1 MLAVLSDAMAAGKE
15 IATPVI
21 ERAYAALSSL
31 ADAFEANPSQTE
43 DIKAAASQAREMANR
58 LSQYT
63 TTVASV
69 TNGQIPSLSS
79 KEIIGRIK
87 AGVDAGT
94 IDFME
99 NTPEEISATFSDIM
113 DGKDVSE
120 EDAKSVSDFLY
131 GRYKQIMD
139 IRTDLQ
145 NKIEEEASP
154 EKKAKLNK
162 SLQAIN
168 DVLSRLNG
176 DIETS
181 VKYQQEKALQDE
193 ASGTRKKAP
202 LGEPA
207 PAPASEPATITAQEF
222 DPGNIDQVAADY
234 QQKTGDVL
242 TEKMATA
249 LKTVAKLL
257 AKVAPNVRIYVHS
270 TTQEFIDAV
279 TQEGVNEDLSNR
291 AGTVVQG
298 YDGRIESLH
307 VNLELA
313 IGESAANAARFVYHE
328 AAHVLL
334 DVYFRSD
341 YYGAPQPG
349 LIFDMADEIRSVLP
363 SKFRGPLAEFVAR
376 YKGDSARDRVNQAEE
391 SIAELIDMLANDE
404 SKLDKPTIVKIIAVI
419 NKLNTAACEK
429 LGVDP
434 EKYLLSNN
442 RSDLIDFVNSTSRAV
457 KSGLSSDLSE
467 KAITRLQRKYAVQEQ
482 TTGEVPVQSRTKAGR
497 TLAKGESKT
506 GPKETA
512 QEGKEEKIGTAL
524 VDADGKRLVSKA
536 TKLPFVDVISDINH
550 PVFGPLFKWRARRSA
565 NVSMYGGRSDSEG
578 IASSYNGEIRYNVN
592 HSKFTEYF
600 SSQDYIDMVM
610 AHEVIHDIVYTYI
623 KKDKQ
628 AFTQFESELTSLRD
642 ILASQDLSS
651 VSENIKNYVKY
662 ILAGNPEEMVTYPLT
677 DPEVAEYFNTIK
689 VPGAK
694 GKNNTVWTKLV
705 DSILN
710 VVRKATS
717 NKTLLDSVVETF
729 NKYTE
734 DFPGYN
740 QEFKTEAQKAS
751 PKGVAPSR
759 NAEVLFTTAT
769 LRNISEITSKLVELT
784 KKYDVEIKKLPL
796 IAKEV
801 FDSEGSKAVRTI
813 KNLAGKILD
822 NYGSFISEVSESI
835 GVKVISGN
843 YYIGSWNGFFEPSMN
858 ISFNIT
864 DDTNTQ
870 ALSDLFNQLAEETS
884 QDAFIIEAVAE
895 QDQEFKKTGKIILA
909 TELENG
915 TSIYPQVRI
924 EFKDE
929 LSVSEKAGIAK
940 ILSEEGFEAFSV
952 GDNFVKMSSFA
963 SDIDGYENEKSKF
976 ESAVRDSEFSGL
988 YNKTIEQI
996 KQSNYISGEQ
1006 DGDKRN
1012 YNRGDIFEAF
1022 KPSAKQSR
1030 PKQTKA
1036 GRTGAGGRRSEMG
1049 SLAPLEGAPVI
1060 KGAEGPDPALVAV
1073 AEQYAK
1079 DNGINLKRQSEYVIA
1094 DPERG
1099 KRIAKAYEEMISD
1112 PSNPKVKKAY
1122 KELIDQTKKQY
1133 EALVKAG
1140 YEFTFFDGN
1149 SDPYDGNPSSA
1160 MRDLRANKSMAVYGT
1175 YDGYGTEGV
1184 TDVDVKNNPMLEDT
1198 GFQWKDQSGELR
1210 PVTANDLFRAV
1221 HDAFGHGLEGVGFRA
1236 NGEENAWQSHVR
1248 LFTGDAI
1255 AAITSETRGQ
1265 NSWLNFGPYGK
1276 DNRTA
1281 KVQDTIF
1288 AENKIGLLPEWTWT
1302 EGIAGDMES
1311 EASSQEIEQ
1320 LRADEQAELD
1330 SEIKNAEKYRVDGKV
1345 DRTKLTKEEDI
1356 KAFDRIYR
1364 KYDKLISPLLENQPS
1379 EKQAPAGKKT
1389 KAALVGEIA
1398 QLGQDIRDNL
1408 QVARDMEA
1416 SENDAKTIRLATGW
1430 ERGKDDKWRYEI
1442 PDGKL
1447 VSDKNIWKLEQPGRA
1462 IFVGDLSKK
1471 NPATLDAII
1480 DNPELFRLYPQL
1492 KDIKV
1497 DGVWSRNGSIAGVYM
1512 PAFKTIKFT
1521 SPTKEGARSIIL
1533 HEIQHAIQD
1542 IEGFAMGGNP
1552 SQISTPN
1559 QALQRMASGF
1569 NLPKLS
1575 KEQKAIAKE
1584 KTKERGLRFSEVF
1597 FFDVI
1602 KDDPDILEEVI
1613 ERLEILNEVSPNEI
1627 YQKLIEGVD
1636 LKIMEMGGENIAVQK
1651 YKKLAGEVEARN
1663 VQKRA
1668 EYTPE
1673 QRRERTLQETEDV
1686 AREDQVVIFGVDKA
1700 PTGKRTKAGKTKAG
1714 SFKNGYDPNEAADR
1728 GTQEDR
1734 ELQKKIYDAALEI
1747 WDSTKDLMD
1756 MTADIYEAVED
1767 KLGIPLNPIH
1777 IAELVKD
1784 LRAGTRPEY
1793 SKTQDGKYKR
1803 SKTRLNVSSVMDSA
1817 LEALSNLATNRRV
1830 DKGIIASLIKA
1841 LKGGPQ
1847 YTVENQM
1854 DIDAIADALFDIFGG
1869 SANLTTLQ
1877 ELYSITEMTKG
1888 GLRSSMF
1895 ARIANDA
1902 WNKARESKDQQE
1914 KLAYREIGN
1923 KALMQLAQEATEA
1936 GRFNAMIYRIQKLNP
1951 EFLASFEKSKA
1962 REETESQMRDPG
1974 KKKSQVVS
1982 VTADLNTAQTQAAEQ
1997 AVNSPS
2003 VQASIN
2009 NATGTPP
2016 GPSTPPPAKKRSSTT
2031 KTPPAPKPPKPPG
2044 AAPSPNKEVDAR
2056 IKDLKGKLKDIF
2068 SGKKT
2073 KAARILPAGMNPEIL
2088 DIITELARN
2097 YIKKGITDRTAL
2109 ISKING
2115 DITAA
2120 GGSVTM
2126 DYFTEMW
2133 NEVQT
2138 EAVQQRNSAA
2148 AGSLANRIVGKVKGA
2163 VRTSTK
2169 TFDPIAEL
2177 ITDLVNKATE
2187 DVDTPKKAK
2196 ESPLEKI
2203 KRLLVEFN
2211 TAKEIWIA
2219 SKARVEAKI
2228 DGLDPQR
2235 FTIAEKAEMKDMLD
2249 AFFENDLSYFE
2260 IKKTS
2265 TPSPDTTVRNAIK
2278 QEMKDKK
2285 LKIEEILLM
2294 ANSKKAT
2301 TKDEFI
2307 QGIVDDIVFSTGIS
2321 YNQAIKI
2328 AEDFASKYDQ
2338 IVTKK
2343 QESILK
2349 KRSNPRRVNNIKKK
2363 SQGQRAFEMIKYG
2376 ALDPSIEIHDKDG
2389 NIIDSAMLLA
2399 ELFGVPYLDDVTK
2412 DALDV
2417 YAEAIADTPEG
2428 VIRQQVINDMMMF
2441 MKMHQYRQLGS
2452 LGDRIMSQ
2460 FYANLLTSTDTL
2472 LKAFN
2477 SNVLMNPFE
2486 YLAIATRAAVK
2497 RDFALIPLLT
2507 RGFYQQKGIGSVK
2520 ELKATQA
2527 MSDVD
2532 GYVINQGESYYLFN
2546 DKTVMSLA
2554 NPKAVALSGHYEGLL
2569 RYSASINQARGVLEN
2584 IVTHENFTNN
2594 VTGAVYEKH
2603 AKTRAGRT
2611 WGKYVTLAQKGLGA
2625 LDALV
2630 TAGATG
2636 ARYSDLLYDAIK
2648 FYAKSEGVKIKGS
2661 EIAKIVSLLQGY
2673 SPMIQLDAYNQAI
2686 AEMESVEGGPVDL
2699 SNRNKKTLLLLRV
2712 EEIVRDKMKDRYQ
2725 QAVNEHPWLS
2735 ALGQQEIADM
2745 LEEAKEISTK
2755 IGLMGTAPGT
2765 GGVLSHLL
2773 GLPGKTVR
2781 FSNMQY
2787 GAFTNAPVNAASFVL
2802 LGNTPLGALVTGVR
2816 LLKSERGLGLGSD
2829 EFFKKQGI
2837 RTKMY
2842 GKTTASRQLSKS
2854 ASLTWNLEKQ
2864 DMLTKFVLIQA
2875 PVIAMTLMAANA
2887 VMVALASMFDDDEDR
2902 DKLLK
2907 DGIEFLR
2914 TIPQKDREL
2923 MFFGDPLSPDA
2934 KKKAGVWKTLP
2945 FYTTGAM
2952 YGYAD
2957 GGYGKMQSL
2966 RARFGVEPYTVYSY
2980 GRKIFSYKDNP
2991 LLGAFFM
2998 EMASSTDALLF
3009 NDSANL
3015 EDTQLGMIM
3024 VSTWSQLNLIRDQS
3038 NLRSISEI
3046 VELFAGQRAYEG
3058 LDGYN
3063 ARVQMY
3069 LSKTAA
3075 NILSNLTLPAEMKN
3089 LNQDIMAMVGQYM
3102 DDPKQFHEFVVYRWP
3117 IIGSA
3122 VIEGDKTGPFGYP
3135 LKVQPKRIF
3144 PIGTEQFKLPLMLDG
3159 TLDVPTIDQ
3168 LLSTDD
3174 ARYTALFERNKN
3186 DKFLKPGISGY
3197 YKLDKYGDY
3206 EKQTFTLEQQK
3217 KIREEYKLIMREF
3230 AEENIDLVQSP
3241 KEFNLRLKIFLGLY
3255 GAETGKNRVGT
3266 VGYKRYI
3273 INKVMGAEANNILL
3287 DEADGLYN
3295 MNEDQ
3300 LILDKIKETEE
3311 GFEPL
3316 PR

>member
-21 ERAYAALSSL
+21 ERAFAALSSL

-43 DIKAAASQAREMANR
+43 DIKAAATQAREMANR

-63 TTVASV
+63 TTVTSV

-99 NTPEEISATFSDIM
+99 NTPEEIAATFSDIM

-145 NKIEEEASP
+145 NKIEEESSP
-154 EKKAKLNK
+154 EKKAKLKK
-162 SLQAIN
+162 SVQAIN
-168 DVLSRLNG
+168 DVLARLNA
-176 DIETS
+176 DIEAS

-193 ASGTRKKAP
+193 AAGTRKKAP

-207 PAPASEPATITAQEF
+207 PAPSQEQAPEQTTTPAQEF

-257 AKVAPNVRIYVHS
+257 AKVAPNVKFYVHS

-279 TQEGVNEDLSNR
+279 KQEGVTEDLSDR
-291 AGTVVQG
+291 AGTVVQSL
-298 YDGRIESLH
+298 DGKIESLH
-307 VNLELA
+307 INLELA
-313 IGESAANAARFVYHE
+313 LGESAANQAKYVYHE

-341 YYGAPQPG
+341 YFGAPQPG
-349 LIFDMADEIRSVLP
+349 LILDMADEIRSALP
-363 SKFRGPLAEFVAR
+363 NKFKAPLAEFVAR
-376 YKGDSARDRVNQAEE
+376 YRVDSARDRVNREEE

-419 NKLNTAACEK
+419 NKFITAACKK
-429 LGVDP
+429 LRVDP

-506 GPKETA
+506 GPKENTKESN
-512 QEGKEEKIGTAL
+512 QQKKFTEGFEPKE
-524 VDADGKRLVSKA
+524 ADLAIKARELLSKA
-536 TKLPFVDVISDINH
+536 KDELNKNNLESAVKNINSIKDIFTSVKNIVVDSSKIQSKY
-550 PVFGPLFKWRARRSA
+550 GKLFKIFPQSQLQQGDVVLDTGASKES
-565 NVSMYGGRSDSEG
+565 VFVRSDSNEKMG
-578 IASSYNGEIRYNVN
+578 ASGFRKRTDLTKNERTKTINGEPVVVDAIYRTSKKIKDRILEITSGKAFVDDSYLEITGSNEAFHKLISKGRANLGALGQTVLIRDKSAYKDMRLFVSEDGTSGFALTKDNRLISVWN
-592 HSKFTEYF
+592 DAKSGKPRRLPQIMYLAIQEGASKLECFDTGLVDMYANYGFRPIGRFSFSEFKTPTPWVDEYGNNQ
-600 SSQDYIDMVM
+600 SGWQY
-610 AHEVIHDIVYTYI
+610 EGEPDIVYMVYDGGNRNDI
-623 KKDKQ
+623 
-628 AFTQFESELTSLRD
+628 AF
-642 ILASQDLSS
+642 
-651 VSENIKNYVKY
+651 NI
-662 ILAGNPEEMVTYPLT
+662 E
-677 DPEVAEYFNTIK
+677 
-689 VPGAK
+689 
-694 GKNNTVWTKLV
+694 
-705 DSILN
+705 
-710 VVRKATS
+710 ATS
-717 NKTLLDSVVETF
+717 NQSTSNIPWVDKNEIG
-729 NKYTE
+729 E
-734 DFPGYN
+734 I
-740 QEFKTEAQKAS
+740 QEYI
-751 PKGVAPSR
+751 
-759 NAEVLFTTAT
+759 AT
-769 LRNISEITSKLVELT
+769 GNPVI
-784 KKYDVEIKKLPL
+784 
-796 IAKEV
+796 
-801 FDSEGSKAVRTI
+801 I
-813 KNLAGKILD
+813 KNNEPKNEGK
-822 NYGSFISEVSESI
+822 
-835 GVKVISGN
+835 K
-843 YYIGSWNGFFEPSMN
+843 
-858 ISFNIT
+858 
-864 DDTNTQ
+864 
-870 ALSDLFNQLAEETS
+870 
-884 QDAFIIEAVAE
+884 
-895 QDQEFKKTGKIILA
+895 
-909 TELENG
+909 
-915 TSIYPQVRI
+915 
-924 EFKDE
+924 
-929 LSVSEKAGIAK
+929 
-940 ILSEEGFEAFSV
+940 
-952 GDNFVKMSSFA
+952 
-963 SDIDGYENEKSKF
+963 
-976 ESAVRDSEFSGL
+976 
-988 YNKTIEQI
+988 
-996 KQSNYISGEQ
+996 
-1006 DGDKRN
+1006 
-1012 YNRGDIFEAF
+1012 
-1022 KPSAKQSR
+1022 
-1030 PKQTKA
+1030 TKA
-1036 GRTGAGGRRSEMG
+1036 GRTAKKFLKPNDLFQINASPFYRTSLSDFAQAESLHRSMGYNAFLESFQNTAENFNVKIVKTTKAVGGWAGESEVTAVFDVKGNWDDVVSLATVMGAIAPEVQDSTIAGQIVKPGSKDHIADRWDIEVDDPSIAFKAIREVSFEQDGYTISGNTVILLDFGVGDPEFVEKTLNLIRTIEQYGGQVKSREKKALKSDLISDEDGRRQEAIERLKESALQREGDRGSFYSLLEKASERINAFVEYKKVEESPEASEVALLRKEQLD
-1049 SLAPLEGAPVI
+1049 SLVTGEEMPKEKIDRLNKVSDAVVERLIPIFTVDESLYSKAKKEIETIAQDALDMLSGEFGFVSEFGIKRPSRAAVKTVRWYDSMPTRLGDGARTNIIVNTEPDADFIFNMMSAKFTDDLRRREFPKDGTELGYPKRLIEIMTKSGKLAEVQVMTPHGYLAKDGVAEFPVDKIQYAVDYLSQIRDILGWQIPDGVGHYFYEIHRDPQVSKKLRDQAEVISTKYYKAMLKPDQSTLTDEQFRDEITDFKTKVDAADKSNWDRGNLGIAPSSLNDYLENRAP
-1060 KGAEGPDPALVAV
+1060 KT
-1073 AEQYAK
+1073 AEQYVKEKEAK
-1079 DNGINLKRQSEYVIA
+1079 EK
-1094 DPERG
+1094 ER
-1099 KRIAKAYEEMISD
+1099 S
-1112 PSNPKVKKAY
+1112 
-1122 KELIDQTKKQY
+1122 
-1133 EALVKAG
+1133 
-1140 YEFTFFDGN
+1140 
-1149 SDPYDGNPSSA
+1149 
-1160 MRDLRANKSMAVYGT
+1160 
-1175 YDGYGTEGV
+1175 
-1184 TDVDVKNNPMLEDT
+1184 
-1198 GFQWKDQSGELR
+1198 
-1210 PVTANDLFRAV
+1210 
-1221 HDAFGHGLEGVGFRA
+1221 
-1236 NGEENAWQSHVR
+1236 
-1248 LFTGDAI
+1248 
-1255 AAITSETRGQ
+1255 
-1265 NSWLNFGPYGK
+1265 
-1276 DNRTA
+1276 
-1281 KVQDTIF
+1281 
-1288 AENKIGLLPEWTWT
+1288 
-1302 EGIAGDMES
+1302 
-1311 EASSQEIEQ
+1311 
-1320 LRADEQAELD
+1320 
-1330 SEIKNAEKYRVDGKV
+1330 
-1345 DRTKLTKEEDI
+1345 
-1356 KAFDRIYR
+1356 
-1364 KYDKLISPLLENQPS
+1364 
-1379 EKQAPAGKKT
+1379 AGKKT
-1389 KAALVGEIA
+1389 KAG
-1398 QLGQDIRDNL
+1398 
-1408 QVARDMEA
+1408 
-1416 SENDAKTIRLATGW
+1416 
-1430 ERGKDDKWRYEI
+1430 
-1442 PDGKL
+1442 
-1447 VSDKNIWKLEQPGRA
+1447 
-1462 IFVGDLSKK
+1462 
-1471 NPATLDAII
+1471 
-1480 DNPELFRLYPQL
+1480 
-1492 KDIKV
+1492 
-1497 DGVWSRNGSIAGVYM
+1497 
-1512 PAFKTIKFT
+1512 
-1521 SPTKEGARSIIL
+1521 
-1533 HEIQHAIQD
+1533 
-1542 IEGFAMGGNP
+1542 
-1552 SQISTPN
+1552 
-1559 QALQRMASGF
+1559 
-1569 NLPKLS
+1569 
-1575 KEQKAIAKE
+1575 
-1584 KTKERGLRFSEVF
+1584 
-1597 FFDVI
+1597 
-1602 KDDPDILEEVI
+1602 
-1613 ERLEILNEVSPNEI
+1613 
-1627 YQKLIEGVD
+1627 
-1636 LKIMEMGGENIAVQK
+1636 
-1651 YKKLAGEVEARN
+1651 
-1663 VQKRA
+1663 
-1668 EYTPE
+1668 
-1673 QRRERTLQETEDV
+1673 
-1686 AREDQVVIFGVDKA
+1686 
-1700 PTGKRTKAGKTKAG
+1700 RTKSG

-1728 GTQEDR
+1728 GNQEDR
-1734 ELQKKIYDAALEI
+1734 DLQKRIYDTALEV
-1747 WDSTKDLMD
+1747 WDSAKDLMD

-1767 KLGIPLNPIH
+1767 KLGVPLNPIH

-1793 SKTQDGKYKR
+1793 SKTKEGKYKR

-1817 LEALSNLATNRRV
+1817 LEALSNLSTNRRV
-1830 DKGIIASLIKA
+1830 DKGIISSLIKA

-1869 SANLTTLQ
+1869 SANITTLQ
-1877 ELYSITEMTKG
+1877 ELYNIAEITKG

-1914 KLAYREIGN
+1914 KLEYRNVGN

-1962 REETESQMRDPG
+1962 REETESQMRASG
-1974 KKKSQVVS
+1974 KKKSNVVS
-1982 VTADLNTAQTQAAEQ
+1982 VTTELNTAQTQAADQ

-2009 NATGTPP
+2009 AATGTPP
-2016 GPSTPPPAKKRSSTT
+2016 GPSTPPPAKKKPSTT
-2031 KTPPAPKPPKPPG
+2031 KTPPAPKPPS
-2044 AAPSPNKEVDAR
+2044 ATPSPNKEVDAR
-2056 IKDLKGKLKDIF
+2056 IKDLKGKLKNF
-2068 SGKKT
+2068 FGGKKT
-2073 KAARILPAGMNPEIL
+2073 KAARVLPAGMEPELL

-2097 YIKKGITDRTAL
+2097 YIQKGFTDRTAL

-2126 DYFTEMW
+2126 NYFTEMW
-2133 NEVQT
+2133 SEVQA
-2138 EAVQQRNSAA
+2138 EAVKQRNTAA
-2148 AGSLANRIVGKVKGA
+2148 ADSLANRIVGKVKGA
-2163 VRTSTK
+2163 IRTSTK

-2177 ITDLVNKATE
+2177 VTDLVNKATE
-2187 DVDTPKKAK
+2187 DVETPKKAK

-2203 KRLLVEFN
+2203 KRLLEEFD
-2211 TAKEIWIA
+2211 TARELWIA
-2219 SKARVEAKI
+2219 SKAKVEAKI
-2228 DGLDPQR
+2228 DGLDPQM
-2235 FTIAEKAEMKDMLD
+2235 FTLSEKAEMKDMLD

-2265 TPSPDTTVRNAIK
+2265 TPAPDMTVRNAIK

-2285 LKIEEILLM
+2285 FKIEEVLLM
-2294 ANSKKAT
+2294 ANSKKAA

-2307 QGIVDDIVFSTGIS
+2307 QNIVDDIVLSTGIS
-2321 YNQAIKI
+2321 YSQAAKI
-2328 AEDFASKYDQ
+2328 AEDFANKYDQ

-2349 KRSNPRRVNNIKKK
+2349 KRSSQRRVNNIKKK

-2441 MKMHQYRQLGS
+2441 MKMHQYRQLGA
-2452 LGDRIMSQ
+2452 LGDRIMAQ

-2472 LKAFN
+2472 MKAFN

-2507 RGFYQQKGIGSVK
+2507 RGFYQQKGVGSVK
-2520 ELKATQA
+2520 ELKAKQA

-2603 AKTRAGRT
+2603 AKTKAGRT

-2625 LDALV
+2625 LDALA

-2636 ARYSDLLYDAIK
+2636 ARYSDLLYDAIRH
-2648 FYAKSEGVKIKGS
+2648 YAKIQGVKIKGS
-2661 EIAKIVSLLQGY
+2661 EIVKVINLLQGY

-2725 QAVNEHPWLS
+2725 QAVNENDWLS
-2735 ALGQQEIADM
+2735 ALGQQEISDM
-2745 LEEAKEISTK
+2745 LDEAKDISTK

-2773 GLPGKTVR
+2773 GLSGKAVR

-2829 EFFKKQGI
+2829 EFFKKEGI

-2842 GKTTASRQLSKS
+2842 GKTS
-2854 ASLTWNLEKQ
+2854 AEIPLFKNTGIKWNLEKQ

-2875 PVIAMTLMAANA
+2875 PVIGMTYMAANA
-2887 VMVALASMFDDDEDR
+2887 VMVALASMYDDDEEGR
-2902 DKLLK
+2902 KNRELLLR

-2914 TIPQKDREL
+2914 TVPQKDREL
-2923 MFFGDPLSPDA
+2923 MFFGDPLSPDQ
-2934 KKKAGVWKTLP
+2934 KKKDGVWKTLP

-2966 RARFGVEPYTVYSY
+2966 RARFGVEPYTVYAY

-2998 EMASSTDALLF
+2998 EMAASTDALLF
-3009 NDSANL
+3009 NESANL

-3038 NLRSISEI
+3038 NLRSISEV
-3046 VELFAGQRAYEG
+3046 VELLAGQRAYEG

-3063 ARVQMY
+3063 ARAQMY

-3168 LLSTDD
+3168 LLSTED
-3174 ARYTALFERNKN
+3174 AQYTALFERNKN

-3206 EKQTFTLEQQK
+3206 EKHTFTLDEQK

-3230 AEENIDLVQSP
+3230 AAANINKTQSP
-3241 KEFNLRLKIFLGLY
+3241 ELFDGRLKIFLQLY
-3255 GAETGKNRVGT
+3255 GSKTGKSNVLT
-3266 VGYKRYI
+3266 MGYKRYI
-3273 INKVMGAEANNILL
+3273 INKVMGAEADNIILDKVDGVINMNVNKLLL
-3287 DEADGLYN
+3287 DEV
-3295 MNEDQ
+3295 EQ
-3300 LILDKIKETEE
+3300 IEE